1 MTEQRFK
8 RVVSFGSA
16 LVDIM
21 AFLPALPPRG
31 GDVLA
36 TDALESIGAVLNIET
51 ASARMGLPT
60 VHAGSIGDGPH
71 SQELLKLFAN
81 EGIEFGGHTFA
92 GKDLGFCFTMVEPD
106 GERTFVTH
114 SGAEAYWSSEHLANL
129 KLRPTDAVYLAGYDM
144 VYPTSRQVLTD
155 WLLSDQ
161 LNGAALFFDPGPL
174 VSDLAPEVVEYLR
187 SEAFCITANEREFEV
202 MPSLATDRALFVRRL
217 GSGGS
222 EFWECG
228 QLRAKAPGT
237 PVTPVDS
244 TGAGDVHT
252 GTLIAMLAAGK
263 SWAAALEIANSA
275 AAYCVQ
281 RRGGTQGPTLEQLGL

>member
-1 MTEQRFK
+1 MTEQLFK

-21 AFLPALPPRG
+21 AFLPGLPPRG

-36 TDALESIGAVLNIET
+36 TDALESIGAVFNVET
-51 ASARMGLPT
+51 ASARMGLHT

-71 SQELLKLFAN
+71 SGELLKLFVA

-92 GKDLGFCFTMVEPD
+92 GRDLGFCFTMVEPD

-114 SGAEAYWSSEHLANL
+114 SGAEAYRDPEHLNNF
-129 KLRPTDAVYLAGYDM
+129 KLGPTDAVYLAGYDM
-144 VYPTSRQVLTD
+144 VYPTSRQLLTN
-155 WLLSDQ
+155 WLLSNP

-174 VSDLAPEVVEYLR
+174 VANLAPAVVKYLR
-187 SEAFCITANEREFEV
+187 REAFCITANEREFEV
-202 MPSLATDRALFVRRL
+202 MPSLATDRALYVRRL
-217 GSGGS
+217 GSSGS
-222 EFWECG
+222 ELWECG
-228 QLRAKAPGT
+228 ELRAKAPGT
-237 PVTPVDS
+237 PVAPVDS

-263 SWAAALEIANSA
+263 SWAPALEIANSA

-281 RRGGTQGPTLEQLGL
+281 RRGGTQAPTLEQLSL